1 MGQVSP
7 LTLFHI
13 TWRIS
18 RSRPLIPDSLR
29 LDTQRFRGRTH
40 GGVEY
45 PPDLHLREKEL
56 SKIAIDAFNPTELII
71 GELTW
76 ATYTHATL
84 AIKIFN
90 RVQDRQNVVAKTS
103 SPGATLALYVV
114 KTSRRLITSIFL
126 IVRDGPIYICFQWRE
141 VAPVVSI
148 DRHYLSTQHHST
160 EHQLYSVSYYT
171 FQITPLVNDTVAASW
186 SALFS
191 SKSGYYILSYL
202 GPGVP
207 YQELYSVER
216 PAPLRTVTSN
226 MAVIEKIKED
236 SLPRI
241 SYFEM
246 TIPSGEKLDV
256 MQRLPVNFS
265 PEKINELQWRYH
277 VFVQAAGPAV
287 VQREENDER
296 GHHQWSKKTLLES

>member
-90 RVQDRQNVVAKTS
+90 RVQDRQNVVAVDTT
-103 SPGATLALYVV
+103 PWQTNV
-114 KTSRRLITSIFL
+114 IHE
-126 IVRDGPIYICFQWRE
+126 RDGTDGWLENLLSRSYIGSICRKNVSSTYYIDIPDRSGWAHLYRFPMAAGEPIALTEGERKH
-141 VAPVVSI
+141 
-148 DRHYLSTQHHST
+148 RST

-171 FQITPLVNDTVAASW
+171 FQITPLV
-186 SALFS
+186 
-191 SKSGYYILSYL
+191 K
-202 GPGVP
+202 
-207 YQELYSVER
+207 EMYSVER

-226 MAVIEKIKED
+226 MAVIEKIKEN

-246 TIPSGEKLDV
+246 TI
-256 MQRLPVNFS
+256 QRNS
-265 PEKINELQWRYH
+265 
-277 VFVQAAGPAV
+277 
-287 VQREENDER
+287 
-296 GHHQWSKKTLLES
+296 T